1 MTEGKVQ
8 TNMELTAA
16 ERFALKMASGD
27 PFSHGAIVGGVRA
40 LIADWRE
47 RGTPQL
53 LMLTDPPPLPAAEP

>member
-47 RGTPQL
+47 RGTPGL
-53 LMLTDPPPLPAAEP
+53 LILTEPAAEP